1 MNILNVEKIFT
12 DAVNP
17 NIGRAVTIKK
27 VNEDIYDVT
36 YRDFYFPI

>member
-1 MNILNVEKIFT
+1 MNILNVAKIFT

-27 VNEDIYDVT
+27 INE
-36 YRDFYFPI
+36 